1 MNMHDLTADNIR
13 KYPVNHKLVSKA
25 VAAVLEQNVTPKL
38 PNLFEAF
45 KYCPYNNLKAVWVG
59 QDPYPQEGVATGIAF
74 ANASDTKHLSKSL
87 QILKDSVYSY
97 LNKSE
102 KEAIFDPSLM
112 YWEEQGILM
121 LNSSLSTVVGE
132 IGKHT
137 MIWRPVIA
145 DFLSKLSWI
154 KPDLAYILSGSTANS
169 FKPYITD
176 SIGII
181 STVHP
186 SFCARTNTPFPDVFN
201 ELNEALRTHGKEE
214 VKWLREKQENS

>member
-1 MNMHDLTADNIR
+1 MIENNNVR
-13 KYPVNHKLVSKA
+13 KYPVSSKLVSRA
-25 VAAVLEQNVTPKL
+25 LAAILEQRVTPKL
-38 PNLFEAF
+38 PDLFNAF
-45 KYCPYNNLKAVWVG
+45 KHCPYDSLKAVWVG
-59 QDPYPQEGVATGIAF
+59 QDPYPQDGVATGIAF
-74 ANASDTKHLSKSL
+74 ANAPDTKYLSRSL

-154 KPDLAYILSGSTANS
+154 KSDLAYILSGSTANS
-169 FKPYITD
+169 FKPYISG

-201 ELNEALRTHGKEE
+201 ELNNTLRTHGKEE